1 MNELSVDH
9 NYLLQPSD
17 RLTCSYK
24 ISVALSCVV
33 RFDRKML
40 SISESIDDMEAY
52 TMLTDQVYYQILCSS
67 DPELEEV
74 SQHIYPACSTH

>member
-1 MNELSVDH
+1 M
-9 NYLLQPSD
+9 
-17 RLTCSYK
+17 
-24 ISVALSCVV
+24 

-67 DPELEEV
+67 DPELQEV
-74 SQHIYPACSTH
+74 SQHICGL

>member
-1 MNELSVDH
+1 M
-9 NYLLQPSD
+9 
-17 RLTCSYK
+17 
-24 ISVALSCVV
+24 

-67 DPELEEV
+67 DSELQEV
-74 SQHIYPACSTH
+74 S